1 MNETTL
7 PHQPVRFRSLLEL
20 ATNIAVF
27 GAACAII
34 WSLVFRGEPQLEP
47 RSSLPVAELPTA
59 PISLAGAQTAGN
71 AQAKVAILEFSDFQ
85 CPFCARFSRD
95 TLPEIRRRYIESGR
109 VLLAFR
115 HLPLTQ
121 IHPLATQ
128 AAEGTECAARQGRFW
143 AMHDAFFDGPADLSF
158 AGVEVTA
165 RSLGLEMV
173 QFDRCLAGE
182 AAARVRADAA
192 AAAGLRVTGT
202 PTFFIGT
209 LQDGKLVATRR
220 LAGALP
226 IGEFA
231 AALEPL
237 LESTARPR
245 E

>member
-1 MNETTL
+1 
-7 PHQPVRFRSLLEL
+7 
-20 ATNIAVF
+20 
-27 GAACAII
+27 
-34 WSLVFRGEPQLEP
+34 
-47 RSSLPVAELPTA
+47 
-59 PISLAGAQTAGN
+59 
-71 AQAKVAILEFSDFQ
+71 
-85 CPFCARFSRD
+85 
-95 TLPEIRRRYIESGR
+95 
-109 VLLAFR
+109 
-115 HLPLTQ
+115 
-121 IHPLATQ
+121 
-128 AAEGTECAARQGRFW
+128 
-143 AMHDAFFDGPADLSF
+143 
-158 AGVEVTA
+158 
-165 RSLGLEMV
+165 MV
-173 QFDRCLAGE
+173 QLDRCLAGE